1 MPVRVPHAYLQW
13 CMRGEVWIIVCNINI
28 SAPTILARK
37 RQRMR
42 TFFLTSALLWLL
54 TASAHST
61 IYKWTD
67 QNGKVHFTDNIWAI
81 PPEYR
86 QQAEER
92 SRGATPTPRPGE
104 TPQIP
109 PATLPAADAPESKHY
124 NIPFRRAGSMMLVDV
139 VMDRFLK
146 SRLLVDTGA
155 TFTVISTAMARQLAL
170 NLDNAALIPL
180 QSASGVFLAP
190 LTKVKSIA
198 VGEAIV
204 QDVEVIV
211 HDIAQGSTGGL
222 LGMSFLDNFQVT
234 INNTVEIITL
244 STLTPPPGETLFGG
258 RPEDWWRRKFR
269 FYRRQIESLE
279 EIVAKKSSAKLAKSL
294 RYFQSELETLER
306 QASLAAVPRHWRY

>member
-1 MPVRVPHAYLQW
+1 
-13 CMRGEVWIIVCNINI
+13 
-28 SAPTILARK
+28 
-37 RQRMR
+37 MR
-42 TFFLTSALLWLL
+42 TFFLISTLLGLL
-54 TASAHST
+54 TTVAHGT

-67 QNGKVHFTDNIWAI
+67 QNGKVHFTDNVWAI

-92 SRGATPTPRPGE
+92 SRVATPEQRLGDTPELPL
-104 TPQIP
+104 T
-109 PATLPAADAPESKHY
+109 TLPSADAPVSKHY
-124 NIPFRRAGSMMLVDV
+124 SIPFRRAGSMMLVDAV
-139 VMDRFLK
+139 VDKVVK

-155 TFTVISTAMARQLAL
+155 TFTVISTAIARQLAL

-198 VGEAIV
+198 VGDAIA

-234 INNTVEIITL
+234 INTTVERMIL
-244 STLTPPPGETLFGG
+244 SPLTPPPGETLYGG

-269 FYRRQIESLE
+269 FYRQQIEALE
-279 EIVAKKSSAKLAKSL
+279 EVLGKKPSAKLTRSL
-294 RYFQSELETLER
+294 RYLQTELAALEH
-306 QASLAAVPRHWRY
+306 QASLAAVPRQWRY

>member
-1 MPVRVPHAYLQW
+1 
-13 CMRGEVWIIVCNINI
+13 
-28 SAPTILARK
+28 
-37 RQRMR
+37 MR
-42 TFFLTSALLWLL
+42 TFFLIAALLGLL
-54 TASAHST
+54 TTVAHGT

-67 QNGKVHFTDNIWAI
+67 QDGKVHFTDNVWAI
-81 PPEYR
+81 PPAYR

-92 SRGATPTPRPGE
+92 RAIATPAPRPE
-104 TPQIP
+104 HTPESP
-109 PATLPAADAPESKHY
+109 RTTLPPADAPVSQHY
-124 NIPFRRAGSMMLVDV
+124 IIPLRRAGSMMLVDV
-139 VMDRFLK
+139 VVDRFLT

-198 VGEAIV
+198 VGDAIA
-204 QDVEVIV
+204 QDVEVVV
-211 HDIAQGSTGGL
+211 HDIAPGNTGGL

-234 INNTVEIITL
+234 INTTVEIMTL
-244 STLTPPPGETLFGG
+244 SPLLPPPGETLYGG

-269 FYRRQIESLE
+269 FYRRQIEALE
-279 EIVAKKSSAKLAKSL
+279 EVLAKKPSAKLTRSL
-294 RYFQSELETLER
+294 RYLQTELEGLEH